1 MIDKLVEQ
9 LTPPKMESITG
20 MDATFL
26 YGETETS
33 PMHVG
38 SVAVIEGSLQFE
50 TFKKTI
56 ASKIHQM
63 PRLRQR
69 LMEIP
74 FKIDYPYWV
83 DDPNFNIDMHIHRV
97 ALPDPGGWKE
107 LRAMAS
113 QIFSHHL
120 DRSRPLWSFTFVEG
134 IDSISQVP
142 KGSVAIIS
150 KIHHVAIDGM
160 AGAGMMSLI
169 FEMSPTPAKLQEPK
183 PWKPKPLPS
192 EIGLMTR
199 SAMSF
204 TKSPFK
210 LAKIAR
216 DAAVG
221 TIKAG
226 FLTRAQHVDLPT
238 APFSAPKTPLNGI
251 ISAERKWNTVI
262 LSLDRV
268 KHLRKVMGTTLNDVI
283 LAICA
288 GALRRH
294 LQEKKKLPTKPLVAM
309 VPISVRSDG
318 KNSAQGNQ
326 ISAMLVQLATDVA
339 DPIERLEMIHENA
352 LRGKTYQSAMGAKTL
367 SNLAEAIPFG
377 VANQAARMY
386 SRYNISKMHN
396 PVFNAVITNV
406 PGPNIPLYLQG
417 HKLQFVGGMA
427 PIIDGMGLII
437 TVLSYNGQI
446 TLSPTSCIKSMPDM
460 DQFTRYLRE
469 SANELESAIQ
479 NLEKEATK
487 SSKSKAAAK
496 PQSDALFSHL
506 KKYLKAN
513 PELLKSNLG
522 KFQFNITGPVSG
534 VWKIDLSKAPGK
546 ITRGTL
552 DDADATFTIRDKY
565 LYRIATGE
573 LDVTSAFVQGR
584 LAIKG
589 DSDKAMKVGKIL
601 AGMPPLK

>member
-1 MIDKLVEQ
+1 MIDKFVEQ
-9 LTPPKMESITG
+9 LTPPKMESISG

-26 YGETETS
+26 YGETDTS

-38 SVAVIEGSLQFE
+38 SVAIIEGSLKFD
-50 TFKKTI
+50 TFKKVI

-74 FKIDYPYWV
+74 FKVDYPYWV
-83 DDPNFNIDMHIHRV
+83 DDPNFNLDMHIHRM
-97 ALPDPGGWKE
+97 ALPKPGGWKE

-113 QIFSHHL
+113 KIFSHHL

-134 IDSISQVP
+134 IDSIAQVP
-142 KGSVAIIS
+142 KGSVAVIS

-169 FEMSPTPAKLQEPK
+169 FEMSPTPAKLQEPRI
-183 PWKPKPLPS
+183 WKPKPLPN

-210 LAKIAR
+210 LAKIAK
-216 DAAVG
+216 DAAMG

-226 FLTRAQHVDLPT
+226 FLTRAQHIDLPT
-238 APFSAPKTPLNGI
+238 APFSAPKTTLNGI
-251 ISAERKWNTVI
+251 ISAQRKWNSAI
-262 LSLDRV
+262 LDLERV
-268 KHLRKVMGTTLNDVI
+268 KHLRKVMGTTLNDVV

-288 GALRRH
+288 GALRNH
-294 LQEKKKLPTKPLVAM
+294 LEEHKNLPIKPLVAM
-309 VPISVRSDG
+309 VPVSVRAKSDA
-318 KNSAQGNQ
+318 SAQGNK
-326 ISAMLVQLATDVA
+326 ISAMLVQLATDVS

-352 LRGKTYQSAMGAKTL
+352 LRGKTYQGAMGAKTL

-386 SRYNISKMHN
+386 SRYNIAKMHN
-396 PVFNAVITNV
+396 PVFNVVITNV

-417 HKLQFVGGMA
+417 HKLQSIMGMA
-427 PIIDGMGLII
+427 PIIDGMGMII

-446 TLSPTSCIKSMPDM
+446 TISPTSCVNSMPTM
-460 DQFTRYLRE
+460 DNFTKSILD
-469 SANELESAIQ
+469 SANELEAAILELEKSAI
-479 NLEKEATK
+479 KKT
-487 SSKSKAAAK
+487 KSKASAK
-496 PQSDALFSHL
+496 PQSDKLFNHL
-506 KKYLKAN
+506 KKYLKEN
-513 PELLKSNLG
+513 PELIKSDLG
-522 KFQFNITGPVSG
+522 KFQFKITGPIPG
-534 VWKIDLSKAPGK
+534 EWKVDLTKAPGK
-546 ITRGTL
+546 ITRGVIE
-552 DDADATFTIRDKY
+552 DADATFTIRDKY
-565 LYRIATGE
+565 LMRIAKGE
-573 LDVTSAFVQGR
+573 LDVASAFVQGR

-589 DSDKAMKVGKIL
+589 NSDKAMKVGKIL
-601 AGMPPLK
+601 AGMPALD